1 MADDKDLAEL
11 ERDVELAR
19 ARLAADIARLRA
31 PETFESARQ
40 SVMDSISGYRD
51 DAMGAAQT
59 RANSFLDA
67 VKAKAAAN
75 PAAAA
80 AIVAGI
86 AWRLYRHPPIASLL
100 VGAGAVALART
111 DPHDDSLTP
120 RRLAQRAAHRAQEL
134 KDRAA
139 AQISQMTEDAVGG
152 AQQVQGKLQE
162 KLQGRLH
169 EWSSAAERALESV
182 AQRRRRTARQSSSF
196 LEDPYQDSPE
206 VYAPERSPQEER
218 ESRQRR
224 DAYLLGFAA
233 LALGAAIGVARRR
246 KAPGERMEARARG
259 AHSERLRSQAQHSQ
273 GLGFQNPGSQEQR
286 SRNLHSEDLV

>member
-11 ERDVELAR
+11 ERDVEHSR
-19 ARLAADIARLRA
+19 ARLAADVALLRA

-40 SVMDSISGYRD
+40 SVMDSIAGYRD

-59 RANSFLDA
+59 RANSFLDV

-80 AIVAGI
+80 AILAGV
-86 AWRLYRHPPIASLL
+86 AWRLYRRPPIASLL
-100 VGAGAVALART
+100 VGAGIAALART
-111 DPHDDSLTP
+111 DPNDDSLTP

-139 AQISQMTEDAVGG
+139 AQIAEMTEGAVGS
-152 AQQVQGKLQE
+152 AQETLQ
-162 KLQGRLH
+162 
-169 EWSSAAERALESV
+169 EWSSAAEWALENV
-182 AQRRRRTARQSSSF
+182 THKRRRAASPEALSSYRSSSQSGF
-196 LEDPYQDSPE
+196 LADPYQESPA
-206 VYAPERSPQEER
+206 VYAPERSPQDER

-246 KAPGERMEARARG
+246 KAPGKPEEILSTQALRA
-259 AHSERLRSQAQHSQ
+259 
-273 GLGFQNPGSQEQR
+273 
-286 SRNLHSEDLV
+286 